1 MTEAVIIKSMDWFLY
16 DNGPR
21 HERVKRRALIQS
33 TPLYDLFKAN
43 FMSHHLHCIINY
55 LTFRK
60 KFFTL
65 TESLKKTVI

>member
-43 FMSHHLHCIINY
+43 FMSHHLHCIILIILPSEKNF
-55 LTFRK
+55 LLSQRA
-60 KFFTL
+60 
-65 TESLKKTVI
+65 